1 MKIDGKVV
9 IVTGASGGIGLA
21 TARLLGS
28 RGAKVVLAA
37 RNEGALHAAEAKIPG
52 SLAVR
57 SDLRE
62 AGDIRALVERTV
74 EHFGRVDCL
83 VNNAGQD
90 FNAPVEEIDPDD
102 YRSILELNLI
112 GALETMQAVIPHMR
126 RQGEGA
132 IVNVSSGTTKMILTG
147 SAGYSSSKAALNHL
161 SLVAREE
168 LAPDGIAVSLIYPYI
183 TATDL
188 ERTTIYFSHYLFA
201 STTAHTTAMLPVV
214 FALGLAIPGMPLPQL
229 AVLLGMSLGVM
240 GIITPYAT
248 GPSPVYYGS
257 GYLPP
262 ADYWR
267 LGTIFGLVYFAAL
280 ALIAVPWVLW
290 GPVVLTAVK

>member
-28 RGAKVVLAA
+28 RGAKVILAA
-37 RNEGALHAAEAKIPG
+37 RNEGALRAAEAEIPG

-57 SDLRE
+57 TDMRK
-62 AGDIRALVERTV
+62 AGDISALIERTV

-90 FNAPVEEIDPDD
+90 FNAPVEAIDPDD

-112 GALETMQAVIPHMR
+112 GALEAMLAVIPHMR
-126 RQGEGA
+126 RQGEGS

-168 LAPDGIAVSLIYPYI
+168 LAPDGIAVSVIYPYI

-188 ERTTIYFSHYLFA
+188 ERN
-201 STTAHTTAMLPVV
+201 
-214 FALGLAIPGMPLPQL
+214 ALGADEHSIAGPPPG
-229 AVLLGMSLGVM
+229 
-240 GIITPYAT
+240 I
-248 GPSPVYYGS
+248 
-257 GYLPP
+257 PP
-262 ADYWR
+262 ADPPER
-267 LGTIFGLVYFAAL
+267 VAAAIL
-280 ALIAVPWVLW
+280 NLIESGEAELSLIPRR
-290 GPVVLTAVK
+290 G

>member
-1 MKIDGKVV
+1 MEIAGKVV

-37 RNEGALHAAEAKIPG
+37 RNEETLRAVAKEIPD

-57 SDLRE
+57 TDLRRSE
-62 AGDIRALVERTV
+62 EIQALVERTV
-74 EHFGRVDCL
+74 ERFGRVDCL

-90 FNAPVEEIDPDD
+90 FNAAVEAIDPDD
-102 YRSILELNLI
+102 FRSILELNLI
-112 GALETMQAVIPHMR
+112 GALETMQAVIPIMR
-126 RQGEGA
+126 RQGSGT

-168 LAPDGIAVSLIYPYI
+168 LAADGIVVSLVYPYI

-188 ERTTIYFSHYLFA
+188 ELN
-201 STTAHTTAMLPVV
+201 
-214 FALGLAIPGMPLPQL
+214 AIGADEHSISGPP
-229 AVLLGMSLGVM
+229 A
-240 GIITPYAT
+240 GI
-248 GPSPVYYGS
+248 
-257 GYLPP
+257 PP
-262 ADYWR
+262 ADPPEKVAEAI
-267 LGTIFGLVYFAAL
+267 LD
-280 ALIAVPWVLW
+280 LIESGEAELNLIPRRNK
-290 GPVVLTAVK
+290 T

>member
-1 MKIDGKVV
+1 MRIDGKVV

-37 RNEGALHAAEAKIPG
+37 RNEEALRAAEAEIPG
-52 SLAVR
+52 SIAVR

-74 EHFGRVDCL
+74 EHFGRIDCL

-112 GALETMQAVIPHMR
+112 GALEAMRAVIPHMR

-168 LAPDGIAVSLIYPYI
+168 LAPDGIAVSVIYPYI

-188 ERTTIYFSHYLFA
+188 ERN
-201 STTAHTTAMLPVV
+201 
-214 FALGLAIPGMPLPQL
+214 AIGADEHSMAGPPPG
-229 AVLLGMSLGVM
+229 
-240 GIITPYAT
+240 I
-248 GPSPVYYGS
+248 
-257 GYLPP
+257 PP
-262 ADYWR
+262 ADPPEKVAEAI
-267 LGTIFGLVYFAAL
+267 LNLIESGEAELSLV
-280 ALIAVPWVLW
+280 PRR
-290 GPVVLTAVK
+290 G